1 MGKILI
7 ISAMEPEGH
16 YDGEPKG
23 MWDPPLSTGVHQPS
37 PNTNNNQQYG
47 LRVSSNRILH
57 RTAATQI
64 AAVPQS
70 TITNS
75 KINSSS
81 PPLDTLPTSNNISS
95 SLHNNDG
102 VSASVSKSD
111 NLHPPVNRLAAQRV
125 LMLRRRKRIIAPPE
139 TNMHIIL

>member
-1 MGKILI
+1 
-7 ISAMEPEGH
+7 MEPVGH
-16 YDGEPKG
+16 YGGEPKG
-23 MWDPPLSTGVHQPS
+23 MCGDPPLSTGVHQPS

-47 LRVSSNRILH
+47 LRVSTNPIQVA
-57 RTAATQI
+57 TAIAATQI
-64 AAVPQS
+64 AGVPQS

-81 PPLDTLPTSNNISS
+81 PPLPTSNNNINSS
-95 SLHNNDG
+95 LSLSLHNNDG